1 MQITFEEIYLK
12 ELYTKGTSF
21 DKKHRYQPQVI
32 RGYQKAVKLAIHP
45 GEMIKDEI
53 EARGLSQR
61 QLAEQMEV
69 SPSVLNEVL
78 NGKRP
83 VSTEYALMLEAVLGI
98 DAGIWLRLQL
108 DYNMQ
113 VTKSN
118 NTFLAKLEK
127 LRKVA
132 AVL

>member
-1 MQITFEEIYLK
+1 MSETLI
-12 ELYTKGTSF
+12 SS
-21 DKKHRYQPQVI
+21 
-32 RGYQKAVKLAIHP
+32 LAIHP

-53 EARGLSQR
+53 QERCITQR

-69 SPSVLNEVL
+69 SPTVLNEVL

-98 DAGIWLRLQL
+98 DAGIWLRLQM

-113 VTKSN
+113 VAKKDA
-118 NTFLAKLEK
+118 TFLNKLEK

-132 AVL
+132 AMF

>member
-1 MQITFEEIYLK
+1 MDNTL
-12 ELYTKGTSF
+12 TSSF
-21 DKKHRYQPQVI
+21 
-32 RGYQKAVKLAIHP
+32 AIHP

-61 QLAEQMEV
+61 KLAEQMEV

-98 DAGIWLRLQL
+98 DASIWLRLQM

>member
-1 MQITFEEIYLK
+1 MFDNLRIRKKIYTFADKIPYMDNTL
-12 ELYTKGTSF
+12 TSSF
-21 DKKHRYQPQVI
+21 
-32 RGYQKAVKLAIHP
+32 AIHP

-98 DAGIWLRLQL
+98 EAGIWLRLQM

>member
-1 MQITFEEIYLK
+1 MSQTLV
-12 ELYTKGTSF
+12 SSM
-21 DKKHRYQPQVI
+21 
-32 RGYQKAVKLAIHP
+32 AIHP

-53 EARGLSQR
+53 VARGLTQR
-61 QLAEQMEV
+61 KLAEQMEV
-69 SPSVLNEVL
+69 SPTVLNEVL

-98 DAGIWLRLQL
+98 DAGIWLRLQM

-113 VTKSN
+113 MARKDDSL
-118 NTFLAKLEK
+118 LAKLDK
-127 LRKVA
+127 LRRVA

>member
-1 MQITFEEIYLK
+1 MSQTLVS
-12 ELYTKGTSF
+12 SF
-21 DKKHRYQPQVI
+21 
-32 RGYQKAVKLAIHP
+32 AIHP

-61 QLAEQMEV
+61 KLAAQMEV
-69 SPSVLNEVL
+69 SASVLNEVL

-83 VSTEYALMLEAVLGI
+83 VTTEYALMLEVVLGI
-98 DAGIWLRLQL
+98 DAGIWLRLQM

-113 VTKSN
+113 TAKKDD
-118 NTFLAKLEK
+118 TFRAKLEK
-127 LRKVA
+127 LRRIA

>member
-1 MQITFEEIYLK
+1 MNQTLISSY
-12 ELYTKGTSF
+12 
-21 DKKHRYQPQVI
+21 
-32 RGYQKAVKLAIHP
+32 AIHP

-53 EARGLSQR
+53 DARGLTQKK
-61 QLAEQMEV
+61 LAEKMEV
-69 SPSVLNEVL
+69 SPTVLNEVL

-108 DYNMQ
+108 DYNLQM
-113 VTKSN
+113 TKKN
-118 NTFLAKLEK
+118 ETFLAKLAK
-127 LRKVA
+127 LRRIA

>member
-1 MQITFEEIYLK
+1 MDQ
-12 ELYTKGTSF
+12 ELVSSM
-21 DKKHRYQPQVI
+21 
-32 RGYQKAVKLAIHP
+32 AIHP

-61 QLAEQMEV
+61 QLAHQMEV

-98 DAGIWLRLQL
+98 DAGIWLRLQME
-108 DYNMQ
+108 YNMQ
-113 VTKSN
+113 IAKN
-118 NTFLAKLEK
+118 DNTFLAKLEK

-132 AVL
+132 AVF

>member
-1 MQITFEEIYLK
+1 MNQTLISSY
-12 ELYTKGTSF
+12 
-21 DKKHRYQPQVI
+21 
-32 RGYQKAVKLAIHP
+32 AIHP

-53 EARGLSQR
+53 DARGLTQKK
-61 QLAEQMEV
+61 LAEQMEV
-69 SPSVLNEVL
+69 SPTVLNEVL

-108 DYNMQ
+108 DYNLQM
-113 VTKSN
+113 TKKN
-118 NTFLAKLEK
+118 ETFLAKLAK
-127 LRKVA
+127 LRRIA

>member
-1 MQITFEEIYLK
+1 MSETLI
-12 ELYTKGTSF
+12 SS
-21 DKKHRYQPQVI
+21 
-32 RGYQKAVKLAIHP
+32 LAIHP

-53 EARGLSQR
+53 DARGLTQKK
-61 QLAEQMEV
+61 LAEQMEV
-69 SPSVLNEVL
+69 SPTVLNEVL

-108 DYNMQ
+108 DYNLQM
-113 VTKSN
+113 TKKN
-118 NTFLAKLEK
+118 ETFLAKLAK
-127 LRKVA
+127 LRRIA

>member
-1 MQITFEEIYLK
+1 MSETLV
-12 ELYTKGTSF
+12 SS
-21 DKKHRYQPQVI
+21 
-32 RGYQKAVKLAIHP
+32 LAIHP

-53 EARGLSQR
+53 QERGITQR
-61 QLAEQMEV
+61 DLAAQMEV
-69 SPSVLNEVL
+69 SPTVLNEVL

-98 DAGIWLRLQL
+98 DAGIWLRLQM

-113 VTKSN
+113 VAKRDG
-118 NTFLAKLEK
+118 TFLSKLEK
-127 LRKVA
+127 LRKIA